1 MPRELQSAAT
11 VPVHLKAALSV
22 PEITEM
28 VGLSAPAVYRLVEQ
42 GVLARV
48 PHTSRLLVARAEIDR
63 WVTSTMPRQDVAS

>member
-1 MPRELQSAAT
+1 MPRELRAVPT

-28 VGLSAPAVYRLVEQ
+28 VGLSAPAVYRLVER

-48 PHTSRLLVARAEIDR
+48 PHTSRLLVARAELDR
-63 WVTSTMPRQDVAS
+63 WVTSTMPRSSVAS